1 MTDSHS
7 QAEPSGVAE
16 CYDRWSSQYDD
27 DRNPTRDLDALVL
40 RRSSLRVRGRTVL
53 ELGAGTGK
61 NTRWLAGEA
70 RHVIAM
76 DFSAGMLA
84 HARRNVRATNVEFVE
99 HDVERPW
106 PVETGAVEVVVANL
120 VLEHVRDLAP
130 VMAECARAVR
140 AGGQLYL
147 CELHPYRQLLGGRAQ
162 FTDPQSREMVD
173 VPAFRHT
180 VSEYVTTALAAGF
193 VLRDLGEW
201 LEAGA
206 AATDPP
212 RLLSLLFDRD
222 VRAAHPPG

>member
-1 MTDSHS
+1 MSDAHARAAPT
-7 QAEPSGVAE
+7 GVAE
-16 CYDRWSSQYDD
+16 CYDRWAARYDD
-27 DRNPTRDLDALVL
+27 DRNPTRDLDASVL
-40 RRSSLRVRGRTVL
+40 RRSPLRVRGRMVL

-70 RHVIAM
+70 CHVIAL

-84 HARRNVRATNVEFVE
+84 EARRNVRAPNVELVE
-99 HDVERPW
+99 HDVQRPW
-106 PVETGAVEVVVANL
+106 PVESGAVDVVVGNL

-130 VMAECARAVR
+130 VMAECARVVR

-147 CELHPYRQLLGGRAQ
+147 CELHPYRQLLGGQAQ
-162 FTDPQSREMVD
+162 FTDPRTRETVH
-173 VPAFRHT
+173 VPAFRHS

-193 VLRDLGEW
+193 TLRDLGEW

-206 AATDPP
+206 AASDPP

-222 VRAAHPPG
+222 DRAAHPPG

>member
-1 MTDSHS
+1 MSDSHS
-7 QAEPSGVAE
+7 HAEASGVAG

-40 RRSSLRVRGRTVL
+40 RRSSLRVHGQTVL

-61 NTRWLAGEA
+61 NTAWIAGEA
-70 RHVIAM
+70 HHVIAM

-84 HARRNVRATNVEFVE
+84 QARRNVREPNVEFVE
-99 HDVERPW
+99 HDAQRRW
-106 PVETGAVEVVVANL
+106 PVETGAVDVVVANL

-140 AGGQLYL
+140 DGGQLYL
-147 CELHPYRQLLGGRAQ
+147 CELHPYRQLLGGQAQ
-162 FTDPQSREMVD
+162 FTDPHTRETVY

-180 VSEYVTTALAAGF
+180 VSEYVNAAVTAGF
-193 VLRDLGEW
+193 ALRHIGEW

-222 VRAAHPPG
+222 VRASHPPG